1 MAELSMLMH
10 PQDCAAKRVSPL
22 APLPSPATPLCR

>member
-10 PQDCAAKRVSPL
+10 PQGLRPEARGPH
-22 APLPSPATPLCR
+22 LPPYPATPLSR